1 MERERN
7 VYKRAKTES
16 RMHEGDEERRE
27 CVKPGAKVGASMQ
40 MCTPSMKT
48 LKPKLKFLHL

>member
-27 CVKPGAKVGASMQ
+27 CAKTGAKWGPLCRCV
-40 MCTPSMKT
+40 
-48 LKPKLKFLHL
+48 HLQ

>member
-7 VYKRAKTES
+7 IYKRAKMES

-40 MCTPSMKT
+40 MCTPQ
-48 LKPKLKFLHL
+48 